1 MNIETLILGSVG
13 VDAAKESQSGESNL
27 LTDAP
32 KTLTAGIST
41 SELTQYLD
49 LSKTLKESDL
59 KGLNSLLD
67 AKTYLIGNVFSLAD
81 AAVYIA
87 VASKPEMSIT
97 AYPSLLRYVLHIQT
111 LVKRQS
117 GIKLVSYTSPPTLI
131 PVIAAAA
138 AKPSADKGDKGADNK
153 KDGKESKDK
162 KKEDKK
168 PATAP
173 VAEAKPA
180 EIDPSKLDIR
190 VGEVVKCWN
199 HEDSEK
205 LLCEQ
210 VDCGEESGPRNIASG
225 IRAHYSAEEFV
236 GKRVMVLAN
245 LKERAIAGFKSQGMV
260 LCACNEDHS
269 VVKIIEPPANAKKGD
284 KVEFEGF
291 TGEPATPSQIGK
303 KKILEGLFPFLK
315 TDDKGVAYCDK
326 TPFKV
331 NGGFVTSQLKGG
343 AIS

>member
-138 AKPSADKGDKGADNK
+138 AKPSADKGDKGAK
-153 KDGKESKDK
+153 GSKG
-162 KKEDKK
+162 
-168 PATAP
+168 
-173 VAEAKPA
+173 AKGA
-180 EIDPSKLDIR
+180 
-190 VGEVVKCWN
+190 
-199 HEDSEK
+199 
-205 LLCEQ
+205 
-210 VDCGEESGPRNIASG
+210 
-225 IRAHYSAEEFV
+225 
-236 GKRVMVLAN
+236 
-245 LKERAIAGFKSQGMV
+245 
-260 LCACNEDHS
+260 
-269 VVKIIEPPANAKKGD
+269 KGD
-284 KVEFEGF
+284 K
-291 TGEPATPSQIGK
+291 GEPGEDA
-303 KKILEGLFPFLK
+303 
-315 TDDKGVAYCDK
+315 
-326 TPFKV
+326 
-331 NGGFVTSQLKGG
+331 
-343 AIS
+343 